1 MTEKKFEVGQ
11 VWLTRSGVQV
21 LITEIRKDL
30 SYPVVASFE
39 GSRLTYTS
47 EGYYYEDKEV
57 DDFDLIEMVSN
68 SVESQP
74 VNTIIGDSNSTIK
87 SGESIREDYQSKPTS
102 LTVQEGGDH
111 YKTLKIQPVEY
122 IVANNLSFLQGNVVK
137 YITRY
142 KQKNGE
148 EDIKKVI
155 HYCQLIL
162 ELEYGN
168 SLTSQESTG
177 KITNPAN

>member
-1 MTEKKFEVGQ
+1 MTEKKFEIGQ
-11 VWLTRSGVQV
+11 TWVNKRGEN
-21 LITEIRKDL
+21 LIVANIDNDPI
-30 SYPVVASFE
+30 YPIEMIDATGDF
-39 GSRLTYTS
+39 LTYTS
-47 EGYYYEDKEV
+47 KGQYWNDEASDSDLDYLLSDNGKE
-57 DDFDLIEMVSN
+57 N
-68 SVESQP
+68 SVEP
-74 VNTIIGDSNSTIK
+74 NP
-87 SGESIREDYQSKPTS
+87 SKPSS

>member
-11 VWLTRSGVQV
+11 VWLTRDNYTVE
-21 LITEIRKDL
+21 IKEIRNHPN
-30 SYPVVASFE
+30 YPIIASFE
-39 GSRLTYTS
+39 GSFITYTS
-47 EGYYYEDKEV
+47 KGKYYEDE
-57 DDFDLIEMVSN
+57 DDSFDLIKIAPDKI
-68 SVESQP
+68 Q
-74 VNTIIGDSNSTIK
+74 TT
-87 SGESIREDYQSKPTS
+87 ESIESSQSKPTS

-177 KITNPAN
+177 KITNPANQGEEYAKAK